1 MAFSKISIDRT
12 LVDPGD
18 APNRP
23 VANRIVFEP
32 LWRNLHVSHSLAPG
46 ATGFSDLAF
55 WLLQDSCQ
63 FMDCR
68 NSQITQPGRPLG
80 TPDERKAVSRF
91 DANPDVDHGRKIATV
106 VISATL
112 TRSKAND
119 ESIAIRSSDTP
130 DSFRFCGVYDQ
141 NLTPAQRRFST
152 RHR

>member
-1 MAFSKISIDRT
+1 MRVRVQPRSKRFAVVNKVPLLFIAALSQNGTFRT

-32 LWRNLHVSHSLAPG
+32 LWRNLHVSHSLAQG
-46 ATGFSDLAF
+46 ATGFSDLDF
-55 WLLQDSCQ
+55 LLLQDSWQ

-91 DANPDVDHGRKIATV
+91 DANPEARNGHKNATC
-106 VISATL
+106 VISNT
-112 TRSKAND
+112 TM
-119 ESIAIRSSDTP
+119 
-130 DSFRFCGVYDQ
+130 SF
-141 NLTPAQRRFST
+141 
-152 RHR
+152 